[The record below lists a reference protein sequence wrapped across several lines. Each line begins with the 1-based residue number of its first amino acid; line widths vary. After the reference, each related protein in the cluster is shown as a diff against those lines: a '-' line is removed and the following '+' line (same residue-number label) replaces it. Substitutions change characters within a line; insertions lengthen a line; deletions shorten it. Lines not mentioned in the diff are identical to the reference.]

1 MTRNIYMTVLG
12 AVALLASACAQSV
25 ISRPSATAYVPR
37 GQAAQPGGWNG
48 SEQAVG
54 APDGSVRGR
63 AAQPGSWLPGPPEN
77 RAPRQYATGIP
88 AGQAAQPGAW
98 MRSVQ

>member
-1 MTRNIYMTVLG
+1 MTRKMYITVLG
-12 AVALLASACAQSV
+12 AVALMASACAQSV
-25 ISRPSATAYVPR
+25 SSRPGATVYVPR
-37 GQAAQPGGWNG
+37 GQAAQPGAWNG
-48 SEQAVG
+48 SDQPVG

-63 AAQPGSWLPGPPEN
+63 AQQPGSWLPGVDRS

-98 MRSVQ
+98 LKSAQ

>member
-1 MTRNIYMTVLG
+1 MTRKMYITVLG

-25 ISRPSATAYVPR
+25 TSRPSTTAYVPR

-48 SEQAVG
+48 SDQTVG
-54 APDGSVRGR
+54 PPDGSVRGR
-63 AAQPGSWLPGPPEN
+63 AQQPGSWLPGVDRS

-98 MRSVQ
+98 MTSVQ